1 VGPLNL
7 TLTPFTFFRLF
18 ENKTHF
24 LSTILSFLYV
34 SSTVHHHPL
43 FFNELK
49 TMSCLDD
56 NHANIGVDSDIGG
69 LDGNNDTAM
78 VDSAT
83 TGTDFL
89 KLTYL
94 LPNSSQHYN
103 QENH

>member
-1 VGPLNL
+1 
-7 TLTPFTFFRLF
+7 
-18 ENKTHF
+18 
-24 LSTILSFLYV
+24 
-34 SSTVHHHPL
+34 
-43 FFNELK
+43 
-49 TMSCLDD
+49 LDD
-56 NHANIGVDSDIGG
+56 NHASIGVDSDIGG